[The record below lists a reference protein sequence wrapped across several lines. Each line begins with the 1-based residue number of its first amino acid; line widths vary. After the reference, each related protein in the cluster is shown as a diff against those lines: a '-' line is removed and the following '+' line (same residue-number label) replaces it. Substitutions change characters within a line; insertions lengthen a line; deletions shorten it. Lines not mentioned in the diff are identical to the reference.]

1 MSHPNRLHLVLL
13 AGGTGSRADGGRG
26 APPKQF
32 SATREGP
39 LFAVS
44 LREFLR
50 LAPGSGFSIA
60 GVTLTVAEAWREN
73 AVVGLRDV
81 LDTRREIPWQT
92 ATAGTTRTAS
102 TWNALQVLGMGY
114 DGGAS
119 GPAPAAAELVAI
131 HDAARPFATS
141 DLLARTAAAA
151 ATSGGAVPGVPVP
164 DTIVRVPEVYD
175 STGPAMTATYLK
187 RELLYAVQT
196 PQVFRWDLLHAAHS
210 VAAAAQLDFTDDGGL
225 LASRGHDPVVVPGE
239 AGNWKVTTEG
249 DLRRALDMLK

>member
-1 MSHPNRLHLVLL
+1 MSQQNLLHLVLL
-13 AGGTGSRADGGRG
+13 AGGSGSRADGGRG

-50 LAPGSGFSIA
+50 LAPGSGFAVA

-73 AVVGLRDV
+73 AVQGLRDV
-81 LDTRREIPWQT
+81 LDGRSGVPWQT
-92 ATAGTTRTAS
+92 APAGETRTAS
-102 TWNALQVLGMGY
+102 TWNALQVLGTGY

-119 GPAPAAAELVAI
+119 GPAPAAAELVAV
-131 HDAARPFATS
+131 HDAARPFAS
-141 DLLARTAAAA
+141 ADLLARTAIAAA
-151 ATSGGAVPGVPVP
+151 AAGGAVPGVPVP
-164 DTIVRVPEVYD
+164 DTIVRVPEVCD
-175 STGPAMTATYLK
+175 PSGPAMTATYL
-187 RELLYAVQT
+187 RRDLLYAVQT

-210 VAAAAQLDFTDDGGL
+210 VAAAEQMDFTDDGGL